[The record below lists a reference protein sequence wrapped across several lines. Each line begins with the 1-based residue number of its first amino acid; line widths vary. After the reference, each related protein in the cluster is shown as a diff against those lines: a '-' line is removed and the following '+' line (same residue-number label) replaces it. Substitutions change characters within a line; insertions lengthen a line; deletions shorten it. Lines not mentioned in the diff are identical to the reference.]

1 MNTARILE
9 WPQEATD
16 NLPLALWSAA
26 EIAEATGGTVR
37 GGDFL
42 VSGVATDS
50 REIMEGHL
58 FVAMRGE
65 AMDGHRFVEGAIQRG
80 AAAALVER
88 AVPELQGRPHVIV
101 EDSFAALQALGRAAR
116 ARVAPEAVII
126 GVTGSVGKTSVK
138 EAIFAALDRA
148 SRGNAHRSVKSYN
161 NHVGV
166 PLSLAR
172 MPARSRYGIFE
183 MGMNH
188 AGEIAALTT
197 QVRPHI
203 AVITTIAPA
212 HIEMLGSEEAIADAK
227 AEIFAGLEGRANA
240 AGEIQPGVAI
250 IPADSPHFP
259 RLKAAAE
266 AAGAQVISFGRA
278 AGADVRLLDT
288 VPAAGGGSLVTIEMC
303 AKWPDMRRLCYT
315 VAADGEHWII
325 NSLAVMAT
333 ARAAGADLG
342 AAGLALAEMEGL
354 AGRGARSTIA
364 TPDGGSALLIDESYN
379 ANPASMRSTLAMLG
393 QISEFDQTP
402 VTRRIAVLGAMKELG
417 DFGPALHAQL
427 ATPLTEARVDVALLV
442 GEEMRSLADELGKS
456 ASQPLGK
463 GLSFAHC
470 QTAGE
475 AAAWLA
481 NFGLANGDA
490 VLVKGSNSV
499 GLGALVASLAGKGNG
514 C

>member
-1 MNTARILE
+1 MNAVRILQ
-9 WPQEATD
+9 WPVEPED
-16 NLPLALWSAA
+16 SLPMALWSAA
-26 EIAEATGGTVR
+26 EIAEATGGTIH

-50 REIMEGHL
+50 REILNGHL

-65 AMDGHRFVEGAIQRG
+65 AMDGHRFVEGAFQRG
-80 AAAALVER
+80 AAAAIVER
-88 AVPELQGRPHVIV
+88 AISGPHVLV
-101 EDSFAALQALGRAAR
+101 DDSFAALQALGRAAR
-116 ARVAPEAVII
+116 ARVLPEAVII

-148 SRGNAHRSVKSYN
+148 SRGHAHRSVKSYN

-172 MPARSRYGIFE
+172 MPAHTRFGIFE

-188 AGEIAALTT
+188 AGEIDALTR

-227 AEIFAGLEGRANA
+227 AEIFAGLESRGDK
-240 AGEIQPGVAI
+240 PGVAI

-266 AAGAQVISFGRA
+266 ATGAQVISFGRA
-278 AGADVRLLDT
+278 AGADVRLLDA
-288 VPAAGGGSLVTIEMC
+288 VNAPGGGSLVTIEMRDPE
-303 AKWPDMRRLCYT
+303 AGADQSGGRRLCYT
-315 VAADGEHWII
+315 VAAAGEHWVI
-325 NSLAVMAT
+325 NSLAVMAA

-342 AAGLALAEMEGL
+342 AVGVALAEMEGL
-354 AGRGARSTIA
+354 AGRGARRTIA
-364 TPDGGSALLIDESYN
+364 ARDGGEALLIDESYN

-393 QISEFDQTP
+393 QIP
-402 VTRRIAVLGAMKELG
+402 ARRRIAVLGSMKELG

-427 ATPLTEARVDVALLV
+427 AAPLVEAGVDIALLV
-442 GEEMRSLADELGKS
+442 GEEMLSLADELGKS
-456 ASQPLGK
+456 PKSTLGK
-463 GLSFAHC
+463 ALVIAHC
-470 QTAGE
+470 RDVGE

-481 NFGLANGDA
+481 DHGIASGDA
-490 VLVKGSNSV
+490 ILVKGSNSV
-499 GLGALVASLAGKGNG
+499 GLGALVASLAGNGNG